1 VSQKRYDFSLLYDE
15 SETLTRA
22 QVDDIVQTVFEDYK
36 DEVVEFSPETADYSS
51 TGNDHQS
58 FVLGYSSSSVNL
70 RRLHLL
76 PSQLPFYFQ
85 VYAQKVDPL
94 LKLLHLPSL
103 EKMMKEAAND
113 LDSLGRGQEALLFA
127 IYFAVVA
134 R

>member
-1 VSQKRYDFSLLYDE
+1 
-15 SETLTRA
+15 
-22 QVDDIVQTVFEDYK
+22 VDDIVKTVFEDYK
-36 DEVVEFSPETADYSS
+36 DEEDDSSPETQDYLPS
-51 TGNDHQS
+51 TDNDHQS
-58 FVLGYSSSSVNL
+58 FVLGYSSSNVNL
-70 RRLHLL
+70 RQLHPL

-113 LDSLGRGQEALLFA
+113 LDSLVTSEEALLFA